1 MTSHRSSSPGEY
13 KQLSCR
19 YYPLPGPAVSKQVKI
34 MAVLSSMLLPLRLF
48 LCFGLLCSSA
58 SSTDDI
64 DNCML
69 FNEVTTT
76 GQGIMANSEVYES
89 NTNYTVLVPVNPSIS
104 SVVLRAVDANNNSL
118 GLWEKVDELCNNSA
132 LYHLDNP
139 SDQLFIANWVSP
151 NSTNITTVALQAFTI
166 NFYNVATFS
175 SLQLQRKDTTTSQ
188 ISTTRTNPHRTTTG
202 HTSTTRTTP
211 HSISTREHISTTTTT
226 PHPTPI
232 TQHISTTTTTP
243 HPTPTTGHFS
253 TARTTPH
260 PIPRTTSLANRTFLC
275 PVTSAI
281 QLLLVFL
288 TSKLLS

>member
-1 MTSHRSSSPGEY
+1 
-13 KQLSCR
+13 
-19 YYPLPGPAVSKQVKI
+19 

-151 NSTNITTVALQAFTI
+151 NSTNITTVALQ
-166 NFYNVATFS
+166 YNHFPD
-175 SLQLQRKDTTTSQ
+175 LHDQDK
-188 ISTTRTNPHRTTTG
+188 
-202 HTSTTRTTP
+202 
-211 HSISTREHISTTTTT
+211 
-226 PHPTPI
+226 PTPNHNR
-232 TQHISTTTTTP
+232 THLHNQDNSTLNLYKRT
-243 HPTPTTGHFS
+243 HLHNHNNPTPNPND
-253 TARTTPH
+253 RTLLHGQDNPTPD
-260 PIPRTTSLANRTFLC
+260 SKDN
-275 PVTSAI
+275 
-281 QLLLVFL
+281 QLGQ
-288 TSKLLS
+288 

>member
-1 MTSHRSSSPGEY
+1 
-13 KQLSCR
+13 
-19 YYPLPGPAVSKQVKI
+19 

-151 NSTNITTVALQAFTI
+151 NSTNITTVIGLLSP
-166 NFYNVATFS
+166 VRPPP
-175 SLQLQRKDTTTSQ
+175 QRGSDAIVFVLFCFPDTTTSQ
-188 ISTTRTNPHRTTTG
+188 ISTTRTNPHQTTTG

-211 HSISTREHISTTTTT
+211 HSVSTREHISTTTTT

>member
-19 YYPLPGPAVSKQVKI
+19 YYPVPGPVVSKQVKI

-104 SVVLRAVDANNNSL
+104 SVVLRAVDSNNNSL
-118 GLWEKVDELCNNSA
+118 GLWEKADELCNNSA

-151 NSTNITTVALQAFTI
+151 NSTNITTIALQAFTI

-175 SLQLQRKDTTTSQ
+175 SLQLQRK
-188 ISTTRTNPHRTTTG
+188 
-202 HTSTTRTTP
+202 
-211 HSISTREHISTTTTT
+211 
-226 PHPTPI
+226 
-232 TQHISTTTTTP
+232 
-243 HPTPTTGHFS
+243 GHFS

-260 PIPRTTSLANRTFLC
+260 PNPRTTSLANRTFLC
-275 PVTSAI
+275 PITSAI
-281 QLLLVFL
+281 QILLVFL
-288 TSKLLS
+288 ISKLLS